1 MIMNKLKCL
10 ILGHKRYKPK
20 SLNGNHIL
28 LLRDDMGDSLVSV
41 DICER
46 CGAVYSTFLPED

>member
-20 SLNGNHIL
+20 SLNGNHIIL
-28 LLRDDMGDSLVSV
+28 IRDSMGDKLVSIDV
-41 DICER
+41 CER
-46 CGAVYSTFLPED
+46 CGAVYSTFLPDD